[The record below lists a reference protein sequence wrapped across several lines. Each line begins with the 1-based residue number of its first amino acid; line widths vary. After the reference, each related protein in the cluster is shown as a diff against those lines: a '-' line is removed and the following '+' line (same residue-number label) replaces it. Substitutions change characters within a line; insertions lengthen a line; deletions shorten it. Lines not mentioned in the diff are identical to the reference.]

1 MPVEVSSFTAT
12 HAAPRVDLVGW
23 GHDGEMDVRRVVAG
37 EGARLRELRLRALRE
52 DPYAFSASFERAR
65 HYPLDT
71 WNELAA
77 PSASGEAAVVVVAV
91 RGAAWLGLAGGYL
104 RDDNRRVAGLWG
116 MWVAPSARG
125 RGFGRQLV
133 EAIAEWARTRSASRL
148 ELSVSERAETAAA
161 LYRQLGFAP
170 TGEQQPLE
178 SDPSLTK
185 VFLSRHL

>member
-1 MPVEVSSFTAT
+1 
-12 HAAPRVDLVGW
+12 
-23 GHDGEMDVRRVVAG
+23 
-37 EGARLRELRLRALRE
+37 
-52 DPYAFSASFERAR
+52 
-65 HYPLDT
+65 
-71 WNELAA
+71 
-77 PSASGEAAVVVVAV
+77 
-91 RGAAWLGLAGGYL
+91 
-104 RDDNRRVAGLWG
+104 
-116 MWVAPSARG
+116 VAPSARG

-178 SDPSLTK
+178 SDPSLTE